1 MTEHPRLS
9 KLLIFEKRYD
19 GDPGVNFEW
28 PDRQALRDIDFR
40 KGIKLKQ
47 VDCTW
52 PRGQLHKIRFHFA
65 VGG

>member
-1 MTEHPRLS
+1 MAQNPRLS

-28 PDRQALRDIDFR
+28 PDSKALKDIDFR
-40 KGIKLKQ
+40 QSMKLKQ

-52 PRGQLHKIRFHFA
+52 PRGQLHKIRFYFA
-65 VGG
+65 VAG